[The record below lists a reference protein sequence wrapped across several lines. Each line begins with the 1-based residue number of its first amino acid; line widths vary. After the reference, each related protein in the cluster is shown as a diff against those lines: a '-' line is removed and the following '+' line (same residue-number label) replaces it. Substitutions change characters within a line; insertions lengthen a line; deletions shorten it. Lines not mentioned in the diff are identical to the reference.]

1 MINSGDEFAMFPTIE
16 ENKNFLR
23 NNANNSTTANS
34 VESVRSAQVSC
45 LKDSY
50 MLDHKL
56 NLQLSS
62 LNVFF
67 SLSWLSTGLP
77 CGRSQVQTSTG
88 LTLRVFK

>member
-23 NNANNSTTANS
+23 NNVNNSTTANS
-34 VESVRSAQVSC
+34 VESVQGSC

-56 NLQLSS
+56 NLVNIQLSS

-67 SLSWLSTGLP
+67 
-77 CGRSQVQTSTG
+77 
-88 LTLRVFK
+88 FAH